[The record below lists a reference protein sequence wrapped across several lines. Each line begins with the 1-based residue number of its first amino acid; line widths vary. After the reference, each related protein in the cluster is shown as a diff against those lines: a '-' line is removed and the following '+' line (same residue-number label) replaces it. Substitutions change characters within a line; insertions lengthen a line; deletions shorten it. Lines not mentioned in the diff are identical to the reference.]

1 MKITKEYLTETR
13 EVIVHLKEMAM
24 DITRLKERAV
34 STPSQ
39 LFSDV
44 RVQTS
49 RKTDPMADRVV
60 EYADLEELYARTYSW
75 YLDRNS
81 EIQRAISPLPFREQ
95 LVVIWYYLCGET
107 VPEIC
112 GKLYICKETF
122 YRYLRKALAHIAEID
137 ENAVI

>member
-1 MKITKEYLTETR
+1 
-13 EVIVHLKEMAM
+13 MAQ
-24 DITRLKERAV
+24 IRLKTKTASERAV

-39 LFSDV
+39 LFFGV

-81 EIQRAISPLPFREQ
+81 EIQRAISPLPFMEQ
-95 LVVIWYYLCGET
+95 LMVIW
-107 VPEIC
+107 
-112 GKLYICKETF
+112 
-122 YRYLRKALAHIAEID
+122 
-137 ENAVI
+137 